1 MCLEIK
7 IFLLPIQINFS
18 FSRVFSNCCKV
29 CSEDVTRAEN
39 SFAGLLYMN
48 LRSVADCMI
57 GESLNFSV
65 FVLLIFHL
73 RVNIMGITWN
83 FITCRRDPF
92 RKIRLSVGMFQKEI
106 ASIFLSQSK

>member
-7 IFLLPIQINFS
+7 IFLLPIQVNFS

-48 LRSVADCMI
+48 LRSVADCM
-57 GESLNFSV
+57 
-65 FVLLIFHL
+65 HDR
-73 RVNIMGITWN
+73 RVIKLQCVCFTY
-83 FITCRRDPF
+83 
-92 RKIRLSVGMFQKEI
+92 LSFKG
-106 ASIFLSQSK
+106 